1 MNKNTMTHLYCLMQ
15 NRLGAMDRVL
25 NALTHRGI
33 IPQRMISAIR
43 NGKGFT
49 GKELELVVSFHANDA
64 KFVDKLVKF
73 LQKQVY
79 TLEVRYANLE
89 DPETLENSELKN
101 SELKNPETERASGF
115 TPNLVTEL
123 YQLET
128 QRRMAHA
135 HNA

>member
-89 DPETLENSELKN
+89 DPETPEN